1 MQFENNIPTD
11 KENRWAAFLNG
22 ETDVSESSKNSEI
35 EEIADFTS
43 VWESTGNHFSYSS
56 ANTDR
61 AWLSLQRKIV
71 KPKSGWLIKMK
82 ESRLLKYAAM
92 IVMIFTAGLATY
104 QMLRLPERKLAVNKK
119 MNFIETV
126 AHPANLSV
134 LTLPDGSVVK
144 MNASTK
150 IEYPEHFAADI
161 RKVKMSGEAFFEVVK
176 DPAHPFIIETE
187 NASIEVLGTSF
198 NVSAYPHA
206 GLVDVNVETGKV
218 KLTLNQVTDG
228 KSLPKTTI
236 LTAGSRGW
244 LKVVNGE
251 MGQVENLAPNYS
263 SWITKKISFQRT
275 PLAEAFTV
283 LGNTYH
289 VKVKVAQP
297 EIGQIPYTANFADL
311 KLDYIIDVIA
321 RTHHLE
327 VKRNGDE
334 IIFDRIRK

>member
-1 MQFENNIPTD
+1 MQFENNIPSE

-22 ETDVSESSKNSEI
+22 ESDVSETSNPEI

-43 VWESTGNHFSYSS
+43 VWKATGDHFSYSS

-61 AWLSLQRKIV
+61 AWLTLHSKIV

-82 ESRLLKYAAM
+82 QSRMLKYAAM
-92 IVMIFTAGLATY
+92 IVMVIATGFATY
-104 QMLRLPERKLAVNKK
+104 QALRIPEKKLAVNKK

-126 AHPANLSV
+126 AHPVILSV
-134 LTLPDGSVVK
+134 LTLPDGSTVK

-150 IEYPEHFAADI
+150 IEYPEQFAADI

-218 KLTLNQVTDG
+218 KLTLTQAPDG
-228 KSLPKTTI
+228 KSIPKSTI

-244 LKVVNGE
+244 LKVVNE
-251 MGQVENLAPNYS
+251 EIGQEETLAPNYS

-275 PLAEAFTV
+275 PLAEAFSV

-289 VKVKVAQP
+289 VKVLMAQP

-311 KLDYIIDVIA
+311 KLDYIIEVIA

-334 IIFDRIRK
+334 IIFDTIPK